1 MSNHSKDKI
10 KKEII
15 DLLPRSPGVYRF
27 YNGEG
32 KIIYVGKAKNL
43 KSRVSSYFSA
53 PDKLNSKTQVLV
65 GKIADVKYTVVN
77 SEQDA
82 LLLEN
87 NLIKQYQPR
96 YNILLKDSKT
106 YPWIAVKKEPFPRI
120 ITTRRVV
127 RDGSLYFGP
136 YSSASY
142 AHSLVELM
150 QNLFKTRTCNLKL
163 NTKDIEQ
170 RKFRECLNKHIGK
183 CSAPCIGKISENE
196 YLQEIEHIKSILRGN
211 VAPLVKEFKTKMFE
225 CSSAMEFEQ
234 AQNYKEKMEM
244 LNAHYNKS
252 LIVQATLS
260 DIDIFS
266 IVFQQTAKNSSPI
279 QTYNIGSKESTEIKW
294 NAYGNYL
301 RVSGGAVIQV
311 LNLAIKNATEEEK
324 EKVLAQFMI
333 KVYDILKEVNCSPNK
348 EIIVP
353 FLPDSKIVQTA
364 YPSIKEENIHIPLK
378 GDKLALLQ
386 LSSRNAREYMLQNLK
401 QEELK
406 NPDGKIS
413 IAVKMLKSDLH
424 LEQYPMHIECFDNSN
439 IQGTNPVASCV
450 VFRNGKPSKKD
461 YRKFNIKTVVGA
473 NDFASMYEVVTRR
486 YSRLL
491 EEDQPLPQLIVIDGG
506 RGQLDFAYEAL
517 AELGLSERIPVI
529 GIAKRLEELIRPGDP
544 NPLFLDK
551 NSPSLRLIMQLRDEA
566 HRFGITFHRS
576 LRSKG
581 QIHSQL
587 DQIKGIGPVAK
598 EKLLK
603 EFKSV
608 KRISEAPKEDLY
620 AVIGKSKGNIVYSFF
635 HNV

>member
-1 MSNHSKDKI
+1 MANHSKDRI

-15 DLLPRSPGVYRF
+15 NILPHLPGVYRF
-27 YNGEG
+27 YNSEG

-43 KSRVSSYFSA
+43 KSRVSSYFA
-53 PDKLNSKTQVLV
+53 QPDTLNAKTQVLV
-65 GKIADVKYTVVN
+65 SKIADVKYTVVN

-106 YPWIAVKKEPFPRI
+106 YPWIVIKNEPFPRI
-120 ITTRRVV
+120 QTTRRVV
-127 RDGSLYFGP
+127 KDGSSYFGP

-142 AHSLVELM
+142 AHSLVEM
-150 QNLFKTRTCNLKL
+150 MHNLFKLRTCNLRLSASAISKG
-163 NTKDIEQ
+163 
-170 RKFRECLNKHIGK
+170 KFRECLNRHLGK
-183 CSAPCIGKISENE
+183 CSAPCISKISEAE
-196 YLQEIEHIKSILRGN
+196 YIKDIEYIRSILKGN
-211 VAPLVKEFKTKMFE
+211 VAPLVKEFKSKMLKASSELRFE
-225 CSSAMEFEQ
+225 E
-234 AQNYKEKMEM
+234 AQSFKERLEL

-252 LIVQATLS
+252 LIVQPTLS
-260 DIDIFS
+260 NIDIFS
-266 IVFQQTAKNSSPI
+266 IVFR
-279 QTYNIGSKESTEIKW
+279 ESQ
-294 NAYGNYL
+294 AFGNYM
-301 RVSGGAVIQV
+301 RVSNGAIIQV
-311 LNLAIKNATEEEK
+311 LNLEIKNASEEER
-324 EKVLAQFMI
+324 EKVLAQFMV
-333 KVYDILKEVNCSPNK
+333 KVYDILSEVNSLPNK
-348 EIIVP
+348 EIIIP
-353 FLPDSKIVQTA
+353 FLGDSSIIHSA
-364 YPSIKEENIHIPLK
+364 YPSIREEDMHIPQR

-386 LSSRNAREYMLQNLK
+386 LSTRNAREYMMQTIK

-406 NPDGKIS
+406 NPSEKKSIS
-413 IAVKMLKSDLH
+413 VKMLREDLH
-424 LEQYPMHIECFDNSN
+424 LAEYPMHIECFDNSN

-450 VFRNGKPSKKD
+450 VFKNGKPSKKD

-491 EEDQPLPQLIVIDGG
+491 DEGQPLPQLIVVDGG
-506 RGQLDFAYEAL
+506 RGQLDFAYQALTDLGL
-517 AELGLSERIPVI
+517 AESIPII
-529 GIAKRLEELIRPGDP
+529 GIAKRLEELIKPGDP

-551 NSPSLRLIMQLRDEA
+551 NSPSLKLIMQLRDEA

-587 DQIKGIGPVAK
+587 DDIKGIGPVAK

-608 KRISEAPKEDLY
+608 KRIAQESEENL
-620 AVIGKSKGNIVYSFF
+620 SKVVGAAKASIVHKHFVSSDSALQKAQ
-635 HNV
+635 HK